1 MLYPNVLGSCQ
12 PYEQFNRYR
21 LYRWHHEAYRRRGTG
36 CNIWCR
42 SASAFCQTGDN
53 NGKSWN
59 SPSCLYQREI
69 QPGQPRML
77 LPQGAARKRRRGR
90 WDVRVRFPKQWWRI
104 GLRRD
109 RMWCWRDFIFRRRGE
124 FSLRKSFSLRKK
136 YSLQEQN
143 FVLLNFLSFRCYGN
157 MGSPSPFAFVCFCS
171 RRMFLSENFHSSN
184 GNNIPRNDA
193 MKQFKAIK
201 TVGVIL
207 GVYIVSWMPSLVLSA
222 VHCYYT
228 ATNHLCND
236 IKLENVV

>member
-1 MLYPNVLGSCQ
+1 
-12 PYEQFNRYR
+12 
-21 LYRWHHEAYRRRGTG
+21 
-36 CNIWCR
+36 
-42 SASAFCQTGDN
+42 
-53 NGKSWN
+53 
-59 SPSCLYQREI
+59 
-69 QPGQPRML
+69 
-77 LPQGAARKRRRGR
+77 
-90 WDVRVRFPKQWWRI
+90 
-104 GLRRD
+104 
-109 RMWCWRDFIFRRRGE
+109 
-124 FSLRKSFSLRKK
+124 
-136 YSLQEQN
+136 
-143 FVLLNFLSFRCYGN
+143 
-157 MGSPSPFAFVCFCS
+157 MGSPSPFAFVYFCS